1 MSLEIILICLSSFLF
16 GCHFTIWLTNL
27 IEKRKISKEI
37 SKKNEKFNN
46 ILSNLKSSPIAVTFK
61 SRVNSIAYF
70 MTNLETEGDVDII
83 YLIDKSDIV
92 IFKDEVCISS
102 SKDVN
107 SETIEEIIS
116 LLNRHF
122 SNDINEVVN
131 VMGVL
136 LSKSEFERMSGLN
149 VNDIKNSLGLSEQ
162 PSEIDKIYEENQL
175 KFDIDEILDRI
186 NLVGIKNLTRA
197 ELEFLKN
204 YSKDE

>member
-16 GCHFTIWLTNL
+16 GCHFTIWFTNL
-27 IEKRKISKEI
+27 MEKRKISKEI
-37 SKKNEKFNN
+37 SKKNSKFNS
-46 ILSNLKSSPIAVTFK
+46 ILSNLKSSPIAVNFK
-61 SRVNSIAYF
+61 SRVNSTVYF
-70 MTNLETEGDVDII
+70 KTDLETEGDVDIL

-92 IFKDEVCISS
+92 IFKGEVFISN

-122 SNDINEVVN
+122 SNEINEVVS

-149 VNDIKNSLGLSEQ
+149 VNDIKNNLGLSEQ

-175 KFDIDEILDRI
+175 KFDIDEVLDRI

>member
-37 SKKNEKFNN
+37 SEKIEKFNN

-70 MTNLETEGDVDII
+70 MTNLETEGDVDIL

-92 IFKDEVCISS
+92 IFKDEVCIFS

-149 VNDIKNSLGLSEQ
+149 VNDIKNNLGLSEK

>member
-37 SKKNEKFNN
+37 SKKNEKFNS
-46 ILSNLKSSPIAVTFK
+46 ILSNLKSSPIVVTFK

-70 MTNLETEGDVDII
+70 KTNLETEGDVDIL
-83 YLIDKSDIV
+83 YLIDKSDVV
-92 IFKDEVCISS
+92 IFKDEVCIFS

-186 NLVGIKNLTRA
+186 NLVGIKNLTSA